1 MNAIS
6 IISAVMALAAT
17 VLAFLFIV
25 PENKRKNLNK
35 IGKLAHDIC
44 NFKFLIIEKILQAL
58 YIFCTALVIIL
69 GFILLF
75 YFEEQYSYFGESRV
89 QWYGG
94 WGLLIM
100 ILGPIAIRLVYEG
113 MMMAI
118 LLVKN
123 VIQINNKIEAPADEN
138 GEEKEDIFG
147 VNLPFSAPAEE
158 PAPVAEPVAAPSV
171 APAAVPYAEPAAPVA
186 PVAPAAPAFCSKCGA
201 KAGEGIFCSVCGN
214 KL

>member
-1 MNAIS
+1 MTAIS
-6 IISAVMALAAT
+6 VIAAVMALAAT

-25 PENKRKNLNK
+25 PESKRSKLNK
-35 IGKLAHDIC
+35 IGKLVHDIC

-58 YIFCTALVIIL
+58 YIFCTALVVIF
-69 GFILLF
+69 GFFMLF
-75 YFEEQYSYFGESRV
+75 YFEKGYSSYYYSTPAR
-89 QWYGG
+89 WYGG

-113 MMMAI
+113 IMMAI
-118 LLVKN
+118 LLLKN
-123 VIQINNKIEAPADEN
+123 VIQINNKVETPTSEN

-158 PAPVAEPVAAPSV
+158 PAPVAEPVAAPPV
-171 APAAVPYAEPAAPVA
+171 APVA
-186 PVAPAAPAFCSKCGA
+186 PVAPAPAPAPAAPAFCSKCGA
-201 KAGEGIFCSVCGN
+201 KVDGGLFCTVCGN

>member
-1 MNAIS
+1 MNAITV
-6 IISAVMALAAT
+6 ISVIMALAAT

-25 PENKRKNLNK
+25 PEDKRKKLNK

-58 YIFCTALVIIL
+58 YIFCTALVVVF

-75 YFEEQYSYFGESRV
+75 YFEKQYSYLGSSRV

-123 VIQINNKIEAPADEN
+123 VIQINNKIKVSDDAK

-158 PAPVAEPVAAPSV
+158 PAPVAEPSV
-171 APAAVPYAEPAAPVA
+171 APVAPYSEPAAPVV

-201 KAGEGIFCSVCGN
+201 KAGDGIFCSVCGN